1 MTSRQQFIRKIIYLI
16 IMAVLLGVLAYLGT
30 PAAPSRDPQKSSP
43 GGVLAQVR
51 EKEGLTP
58 TQLGQLDP
66 GGEAI
71 KLATL
76 GMRGVAVHIL
86 WMKAEDY
93 KRRKDWSHLSA
104 TLEQMVKLE
113 PHFITVWRHQ
123 GWNLSYNVSVE
134 FDDYRERFRWVIRGI
149 NFLKEGIRY
158 NEREPI
164 LYGDVGWFYSQKIG
178 RADESK
184 QFRRMF
190 MDPTD
195 PFDIHGGRPP
205 RDNWL
210 VGKDWYAEAERLVD
224 QGAILRTTPLIF
236 HSHRPM
242 CQMNYSEAIEKE
254 GTFGDAAITSWQ
266 TAWHE
271 FVNEFGYRELPS
283 GFDDFPIIRLYEQET
298 LYHQAQELAQ
308 KIEDLE
314 PGLRKRLLEE
324 RRRELTPEEREAYD
338 TPEHDRTVRQAE
350 LAFAADIKM
359 KLTHEQVA
367 RRISDPKK
375 RRQGLELA
383 RKAMALERQANIIAH
398 NRNIVNYD
406 YWKRHAEIE
415 QQPEAVAAREL
426 MYQSEQAYYNNDHV
440 TAMELF
446 FAAAKKWREVIE
458 KNPDIQYEDHTIN
471 DLTEFVDRYM
481 KILDQLDAVF
491 PEDFALQDIIRRR
504 VRRRPEYQAAQ
515 DKLASAQK
523 AIAQKDLTAARG
535 DLEDAIKQ
543 YRGMMEFIKCL
554 KLLADR
560 ATLSDMMAAVEAYD
574 SVLAQVGDVFPR
586 NFELA
591 ELIRLQCLHTSE
603 LRTIKRHMT
612 QADYML
618 MQGTGPQQV
627 AAARQELEQA
637 LPLAAN
643 LLKKFPHLMRL
654 SDRRTVTELLELDL
668 RYRQILAKLG
678 ETVPQDY
685 PLQEFRQKVLP
696 VIEKEMS
703 EQEGQS
709 QPQSTP
715 SAPSPDKQA

>member
-1 MTSRQQFIRKIIYLI
+1 MTSRQLFIRKIIYLI

-30 PAAPSRDPQKSSP
+30 PAAPSRDPQKASP

-51 EKEGLTP
+51 ELEGLTP

-149 NFLKEGIRY
+149 NFLKEGVRY

-224 QGAILRTTPLIF
+224 QGAILRTTPLVF

-242 CQMNYSEAIEKE
+242 CQMNYAEAIEKE
-254 GTFGDAAITSWQ
+254 GTFGDTAIAAWQ

-271 FVNEFGYRELPS
+271 FVNEFGHRELPS
-283 GFDDFPIIRLYEQET
+283 GFDDYPIIRLYEEDILRT
-298 LYHQAQELAQ
+298 QAAELAK
-308 KIEDLE
+308 KIEELE
-314 PGLRKRLLEE
+314 PGLRNKLLEE

-338 TPEHDRTVRQAE
+338 TPEHDRTVGQAE
-350 LAFAADIKM
+350 LAFSASIKM

-367 RRISDPKK
+367 RRISDPKA
-375 RRQGLELA
+375 RRQALELA
-383 RKAMALERQANIIAH
+383 RKAMALERQADIIAH
-398 NRNIVNYD
+398 NQQIVNYD
-406 YWKRHAEIE
+406 YWKRHAEVE

-426 MYQSEQAYYNNDHV
+426 MYRSEQAYYNNDHV

-446 FAAAKKWREVIE
+446 FEAAKKWREVIE
-458 KNPDIQYEDHTIN
+458 KNPDIQYDDHTIN
-471 DLTEFVDRYM
+471 DLVEFVDRYM
-481 KILDQLDAVF
+481 KVLDQLDAIF
-491 PEDFALQDIIRRR
+491 PEDFALSDIIRRR

-515 DKLASAQK
+515 DKLASARK
-523 AIAQKDLTAARG
+523 AISKNDFTAARA

-560 ATLSDMMAAVEAYD
+560 ATLNDIMAVIEAYD
-574 SVLAQVGDVFPR
+574 DLLAKLGDVFPR

-591 ELIRLQCLHTSE
+591 ELIRLQCLHTPE
-603 LRTIKRHMT
+603 MRAIKRSVT
-612 QADYML
+612 QAEYLL
-618 MQGTGPQQV
+618 MQGTGPQQL
-627 AAARQELEQA
+627 AAARQQLEQA
-637 LPLAAN
+637 VPLAATV
-643 LLKKFPHLMRL
+643 LKKFPHLIRL
-654 SDRRTVTELLELDL
+654 SDRRTAMELAELDL
-668 RYRQILAKLG
+668 RYRQVLARLG
-678 ETVPQDY
+678 ESLPQDY
-685 PLQEFRQKVLP
+685 PLQEFSQKVVPILQ
-696 VIEKEMS
+696 KEAS
-703 EQEGQS
+703 EQEGAS
-709 QPQSTP
+709 PPST
-715 SAPSPDKQA
+715 SPAASTTDKKT

>member
-30 PAAPSRDPQKSSP
+30 PAAPSRDPQKATP

-51 EKEGLTP
+51 ENEGLTP

-195 PFDIHGGRPP
+195 PFDIHGGLPP

-242 CQMNYSEAIEKE
+242 CQMNYAEAIEKE
-254 GTFGDAAITSWQ
+254 GTFGDTAIIAWQ

-271 FVNEFGYRELPS
+271 FVNEFGHRELPS
-283 GFDDFPIIRLYEQET
+283 GFEDVPIIRLYEQET
-298 LYHQAQELAQ
+298 LHNQVAELAQ
-308 KIEDLE
+308 KIDELE
-314 PGLRKRLLEE
+314 PGLRDKLIEE

-338 TPEHDRTVRQAE
+338 TPEYDRTIRQLELVLGAE
-350 LAFAADIKM
+350 IKM

-375 RRQGLELA
+375 RRQALELA
-383 RKAMALERQANIIAH
+383 RKAMALERQATIIAH

-426 MYQSEQAYYNNDHV
+426 MYRSEQAYYNNDHI

-446 FAAAKKWREVIE
+446 FEAAKKWREVIN
-458 KNPDIQYEDHTIN
+458 KNPDIQYDDGTIN
-471 DLTEFVDRYM
+471 DLAEFVDRYM

-504 VRRRPEYQAAQ
+504 VRRRAEYQ
-515 DKLASAQK
+515 
-523 AIAQKDLTAARG
+523 IAQEKLVSAKQAMAKNDLAAARA
-535 DLEDAIKQ
+535 DLEDAVKE
-543 YRGMMEFIKCL
+543 YRSLMESVKCL

-560 ATLSDMMAAVEAYD
+560 ATISDITATVEAYD
-574 SVLAQVGDVFPR
+574 ALLAQLGDVFPR

-591 ELIRLQCLHTSE
+591 ELIRLQCLHTPE
-603 LRTIKRHMT
+603 LRAVKRHLT
-612 QADYML
+612 QAEYIL
-618 MQGTGPQQV
+618 MQGTGPQQLT
-627 AAARQELEQA
+627 AARQELEQG

-654 SDRRTVTELLELDL
+654 SDRRTVTELVELDL
-668 RYRQILAKLG
+668 RYRQLLSKLG
-678 ETVPQDY
+678 EALSPDY
-685 PLQEFRQKVLP
+685 PLQEFSQKVAPLL
-696 VIEKEMS
+696 EKEMA
-703 EQEGQS
+703 EQESQS
-709 QPQSTP
+709 
-715 SAPSPDKQA
+715 